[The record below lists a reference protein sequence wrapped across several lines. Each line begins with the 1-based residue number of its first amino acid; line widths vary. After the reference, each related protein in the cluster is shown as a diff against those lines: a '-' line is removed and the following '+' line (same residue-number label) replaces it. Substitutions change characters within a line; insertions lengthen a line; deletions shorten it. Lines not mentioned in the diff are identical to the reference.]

1 MKRLIQYSILLV
13 LAIGLATGILWARG
27 KSHDELCTSVVVE
40 VVNADSTSFVT
51 PKGVLNDLKSQGVKL
66 VGKRMGDIN
75 ASDLE
80 EVLRQS
86 PYLENADIV
95 KCQDGRVLIRVSQ
108 LVPVLRVFDGTESYY
123 VNRAGKRMMATPN
136 YHCDV
141 PVVQG
146 HFSRAY
152 PVTRILPLVD
162 YVEKDSLLHSLVT
175 MYCVRDTNNII
186 IVPNISGHVVNIGNA
201 QGFENKFAKLRL
213 FYDQVMP
220 KKDNRLKIR
229 YSEEQMEWM
238 KANESNVWAFFI
250 QNNLLYEKDFSRYHN
265 FVDDAPKTNAFKDSA
280 PRTTHYI
287 GWQIVRKYM
296 ENNKCSMK
304 ELFNNTDSQAILA
317 ASKYKP

>member
-220 KKDNRLKIR
+220 KRGWNTYDTISVKWSHQVVATRRVKVVQQVIEEDPEDDEQFPDIETLTPGSAATAKKEQEQEAAAAATATESSANDKDKNK
-229 YSEEQMEWM
+229 
-238 KANESNVWAFFI
+238 K
-250 QNNLLYEKDFSRYHN
+250 QN
-265 FVDDAPKTNAFKDSA
+265 
-280 PRTTHYI
+280 
-287 GWQIVRKYM
+287 
-296 ENNKCSMK
+296 
-304 ELFNNTDSQAILA
+304 
-317 ASKYKP
+317 

>member
-1 MKRLIQYSILLV
+1 V

-220 KKDNRLKIR
+220 KRGWNTYDTISVKWSHQVVATRRVKAVQQVIEEDPEDDEQFPDIETLTPGSAATAKKEQEQEAAAAATATESSANDKDKNK
-229 YSEEQMEWM
+229 
-238 KANESNVWAFFI
+238 K
-250 QNNLLYEKDFSRYHN
+250 QN
-265 FVDDAPKTNAFKDSA
+265 
-280 PRTTHYI
+280 
-287 GWQIVRKYM
+287 
-296 ENNKCSMK
+296 
-304 ELFNNTDSQAILA
+304 
-317 ASKYKP
+317 

>member
-80 EVLRQS
+80 EMLRQS

-186 IVPNISGHVVNIGNA
+186 VVPNISGHVVNIGNA
-201 QGFENKFAKLRL
+201 QGFENKFAKLKL

-220 KKDNRLKIR
+220 KRGWNTYDTISVKWSHQVVATRRVKAVQQVIEEDPEDDEQFPDIETLTPGSAATAKKEQEAAAAATATESSANDKDKNRK
-229 YSEEQMEWM
+229 
-238 KANESNVWAFFI
+238 
-250 QNNLLYEKDFSRYHN
+250 QN
-265 FVDDAPKTNAFKDSA
+265 
-280 PRTTHYI
+280 
-287 GWQIVRKYM
+287 
-296 ENNKCSMK
+296 
-304 ELFNNTDSQAILA
+304 
-317 ASKYKP
+317 

>member
-1 MKRLIQYSILLV
+1 VKRLIQYSILLV

-108 LVPVLRVFDGTESYY
+108 LVPVLRVFDGMESYY

-220 KKDNRLKIR
+220 KRGWNTYDTISVKWSHQVVATRRVKAVQQVIEEDPEDDEQFPDIETLTPGSAATAKKEQEQEAAAAATATESSANDKDKNK
-229 YSEEQMEWM
+229 
-238 KANESNVWAFFI
+238 K
-250 QNNLLYEKDFSRYHN
+250 QN
-265 FVDDAPKTNAFKDSA
+265 
-280 PRTTHYI
+280 
-287 GWQIVRKYM
+287 
-296 ENNKCSMK
+296 
-304 ELFNNTDSQAILA
+304 
-317 ASKYKP
+317 

>member
-1 MKRLIQYSILLV
+1 VKRLIQYSILLV

-220 KKDNRLKIR
+220 KRGWNTYDTISVKWSHQVVATRRVKAVQQVIEEDPEDDEQFPDIETLTPGSAATAKKEQEQEAAAAATATESSANDKDKDKNK
-229 YSEEQMEWM
+229 
-238 KANESNVWAFFI
+238 K
-250 QNNLLYEKDFSRYHN
+250 QN
-265 FVDDAPKTNAFKDSA
+265 
-280 PRTTHYI
+280 
-287 GWQIVRKYM
+287 
-296 ENNKCSMK
+296 
-304 ELFNNTDSQAILA
+304 
-317 ASKYKP
+317 

>member
-66 VGKRMGDIN
+66 VGKRMGDID

-95 KCQDGRVLIRVSQ
+95 KCQDGRVLIKVSQ

-220 KKDNRLKIR
+220 KRGWNTYDTISVKWSHQVVATRRVKAVQQVIEEDPEDDEQFPDIETLTPGSAATAKKEQEQEAAAAATATESSANDKDKNK
-229 YSEEQMEWM
+229 
-238 KANESNVWAFFI
+238 K
-250 QNNLLYEKDFSRYHN
+250 QN
-265 FVDDAPKTNAFKDSA
+265 
-280 PRTTHYI
+280 
-287 GWQIVRKYM
+287 
-296 ENNKCSMK
+296 
-304 ELFNNTDSQAILA
+304 
-317 ASKYKP
+317 